1 MQGVNQ
7 DQLCDN
13 DGCALEVDGL
23 PALIIEVVDLDHF
36 WVDEPADLGEEPFEV
51 GKEGRVVESPF

>member
-7 DQLCDN
+7 DQLCDD

-23 PALIIEVVDLDHF
+23 PTIIIEVVDLNHLRI
-36 WVDEPADLGEEPFEV
+36 DEPADLGEEPFKV

>member
-13 DGCALEVDGL
+13 DGCALKVDGL
-23 PALIIEVVDLDHF
+23 PAIIIEIIDLDHLR
-36 WVDEPADLGEEPFEV
+36 VDKPTDLGEEPFEV

>member
-7 DQLCDN
+7 DQLCEN

-23 PALIIEVVDLDHF
+23 PALIVEVVDLDHL
-36 WVDEPADLGEEPFEV
+36 WVDELGGLGEDPFEV
-51 GKEGRVVESPF
+51 GEEGRVVESPF

>member
-1 MQGVNQ
+1 MQGINQ

-23 PALIIEVVDLDHF
+23 PALIIEVVDLDHL
-36 WVDEPADLGEEPFEV
+36 WVDKPANLGEEPFEV
-51 GKEGRVVESPF
+51 GKKWRVVESPF